1 MANAVTSPDWWP
13 SPAKLNLFLHILGKQ
28 ENGYH
33 SLQSLFQ
40 MLDHGDKLAFHVTND
55 NAVTMYEPLPGV
67 PDSENLIIRAANL
80 LKPHAERKSAG
91 AAITLEKVL
100 PMGGGIGGGS
110 SNAATTLVALNH
122 LWNCGLSDV
131 ELAELGL
138 SLGADVPIFV
148 YGKTAFAQGVGEDI
162 TPCAQPEYW
171 YLVVNPGIHISTAE
185 VFSAPDL
192 PRDTPAMLW
201 DDYHYERTR
210 NDCQEIVCNRYPEV
224 AKLLQWLVH
233 YAPSRMTGTGACV
246 FATFTDQNLARQVQA
261 MLPAPWQSFVAKGV
275 NQSPLKQK
283 LQEVNATSDT
293 K

>member
-40 MLDHGDKLAFHVTND
+40 MLDHGDKLAFNVTND

-91 AAITLEKVL
+91 ALITLEKVL

-122 LWNCGLSDV
+122 LWNCGLSDG

-246 FATFTDQNLARQVQA
+246 FATFTDQNLARQIQA

>member
-40 MLDHGDKLAFHVTND
+40 MLEHGDRLAFKVTDD
-55 NAVTMYEPLPGV
+55 NAVTMHEPLNGV

-80 LKPHAERKSAG
+80 LKPHAENKSAG
-91 AAITLEKVL
+91 TVITLEKVL

-122 LWNCGLSDV
+122 LWNCELSDS

-138 SLGADVPIFV
+138 RLGADVPIFV

-192 PRDTPAMLW
+192 PRDTPAIHW

>member
-1 MANAVTSPDWWP
+1 MANAVTPHDWWP
-13 SPAKLNLFLHILGKQ
+13 SPAKLNLFLHILGKKPD
-28 ENGYH
+28 GYH
-33 SLQSLFQ
+33 QLQSLFQ
-40 MLDHGDKLAFHVTND
+40 MLDHGDKLAFTVTND
-55 NAVTMYEPLPGV
+55 NTIDMYEPLPGV
-67 PDSENLIIRAANL
+67 PDDDNLIIRAARM
-80 LKPHAERKSAG
+80 LKPFATSDSAG
-91 AAITLEKVL
+91 AHIHLEKVL

-122 LWNCGLSDV
+122 LWQCGLSDKQ
-131 ELAELGL
+131 LADMGL
-138 SLGADVPIFV
+138 KLGADVPIFV
-148 YGKTAFAQGVGEDI
+148 YGETAFAQGVGEDI
-162 TPCAQPEYW
+162 TPAAQPENW
-171 YLVVNPGIHISTAE
+171 YLVVNPGIHISTAA
-185 VFSAPDL
+185 VFGAPEL
-192 PRDTPAMLW
+192 PRDTPPMSW
-201 DDYHYERTR
+201 DEYQFEHTH

-261 MLPAPWQSFVAKGV
+261 MLPASWQSFVAKGV